1 MEATEREILSVSE
14 LTARLKQTLEECF
27 PVVWV
32 CGEVLDLARP
42 RSGHL
47 YFTLKDDAAQL
58 RAVMWRTAVNRL
70 RFELADGMQ
79 VICCGGLDLYP
90 PRGSYQLVAQHIEP
104 RGIGAR
110 QLALR
115 KLHDRLAAEGLFA
128 AERKRRLPC
137 FPRRVAFVTSPTG
150 AAVRDFCEVLR
161 SRCGVE
167 VIVIPARVQGE
178 GAAAEIAAGI
188 HTAHRLSPLPDV
200 LVVGRGGGSIDDLWC
215 FNEELLIRAICASR
229 IPVVSAVGHEIDVT
243 LADLAADVRAQTPRE
258 AAQRVTPSVADLL
271 EGLRGLQH
279 RLAGS
284 LRARAVAARGRLA
297 VAAQSRALRRPMD
310 MVHDRARRLDELEQ
324 RLARGMTEGQRR
336 ASQRVAALAD
346 RLESLS
352 PLAVLARGYSL
363 TERVRDGQLLRR
375 AVEVE
380 PGDQIRT
387 RLAEGSFLG
396 RVDQVSEESHEALS

>member
-1 MEATEREILSVSE
+1 
-14 LTARLKQTLEECF
+14 
-27 PVVWV
+27 
-32 CGEVLDLARP
+32 
-42 RSGHL
+42 
-47 YFTLKDDAAQL
+47 
-58 RAVMWRTAVNRL
+58 
-70 RFELADGMQ
+70 
-79 VICCGGLDLYP
+79 
-90 PRGSYQLVAQHIEP
+90 
-104 RGIGAR
+104 
-110 QLALR
+110 
-115 KLHDRLAAEGLFA
+115 
-128 AERKRRLPC
+128 
-137 FPRRVAFVTSPTG
+137 
-150 AAVRDFCEVLR
+150 
-161 SRCGVE
+161 
-167 VIVIPARVQGE
+167 
-178 GAAAEIAAGI
+178 
-188 HTAHRLSPLPDV
+188 
-200 LVVGRGGGSIDDLWC
+200 
-215 FNEELLIRAICASR
+215 
-229 IPVVSAVGHEIDVT
+229 VGHEIDVT
-243 LADLAADVRAQTPRE
+243 LADLAADVRALTPSE